1 MKKNLISTGLL
12 VAFVS
17 LASTGFAQTKTPVIK
32 ERQENQQKR
41 IAEGVKDGELTA
53 KETKNLES
61 REVKIQHD
69 KKEAKAD
76 GVVTA
81 KERAH
86 LQREQN
92 HASRAIYRQKHD
104 AQVRH

>member
-1 MKKNLISTGLL
+1 MKKNFIAAGLL
-12 VAFVS
+12 LAFVS
-17 LASTGFAQTKTPVIK
+17 VASAGFAQTKTPVVK
-32 ERQENQQKR
+32 ERQENQQQR

-53 KETKNLES
+53 KETKHLEG

-76 GVVTA
+76 GVVTR
-81 KERAH
+81 KERVKLH
-86 LQREQN
+86 REQN
-92 HASRAIYRQKHD
+92 RASRAIYHQKHD

>member
-1 MKKNLISTGLL
+1 MKKYFISAGLL
-12 VAFVS
+12 LAFVTI
-17 LASTGFAQTKTPVIK
+17 ATTGFSQTKTPVVK

-53 KETKNLES
+53 KETKHLEG
-61 REVKIQHD
+61 REVKIQKD

-76 GVVTA
+76 GVITR
-81 KERAH
+81 KERARLH
-86 LQREQN
+86 REQN
-92 HASRAIYRQKHD
+92 RASRAIYRQKHD

>member
-1 MKKNLISTGLL
+1 MKKNFIAAGLL
-12 VAFVS
+12 LAFVS
-17 LASTGFAQTKTPVIK
+17 VASSGFAQTKTPVVK

-53 KETKNLES
+53 NETKHLEG

-76 GVVTA
+76 GVVTN
-81 KERAH
+81 KERVKLH
-86 LQREQN
+86 REQN
-92 HASRAIYRQKHD
+92 RASRAIYRQKHD
-104 AQVRH
+104 AQARH

>member
-1 MKKNLISTGLL
+1 MKKNFIAAGLL
-12 VAFVS
+12 LAFVS
-17 LASTGFAQTKTPVIK
+17 VASAGFAQTKTPVVK
-32 ERQENQQKR
+32 ERQENQQQR

-53 KETKNLES
+53 NETKHLEG

-76 GVVTA
+76 GVVTR
-81 KERAH
+81 KERVKLH
-86 LQREQN
+86 REQN
-92 HASRAIYRQKHD
+92 RASRAIYRQKHD

>member
-1 MKKNLISTGLL
+1 MKKNFIAAGLL
-12 VAFVS
+12 LAFVS
-17 LASTGFAQTKTPVIK
+17 VAAVSNAQTQTPVVK

-53 KETKNLES
+53 KETKHLEG
-61 REVKIQHD
+61 REVKIQKD

-76 GVVTA
+76 GVVTPQEKA
-81 KERAH
+81 KLH
-86 LQREQN
+86 REQN
-92 HASRAIYRQKHD
+92 RASRAIYRQKHD

>member
-1 MKKNLISTGLL
+1 MKKNFIAAGLL
-12 VAFVS
+12 
-17 LASTGFAQTKTPVIK
+17 LALVTVTSAGFAQTKTPRVTK
-32 ERQENQQKR
+32 RQENQQKR
-41 IAEGVKDGELTA
+41 IAHGVKSGELTA
-53 KETKNLES
+53 KETEHLEA

-81 KERAH
+81 KERVK
-86 LQREQN
+86 LNREEN
-92 HASRAIYRQKHD
+92 RASRAIRRQKHD